1 MRDPG
6 WDLATSSGG
15 PGFSQEY
22 GADQITTTYHRL
34 GSLDGIE
41 PIVIARHFHHG
52 RPDYIEVSEELRL
65 LFNLFEDRQTGI
77 YYEATDDGS
86 EVEVIKVGP
95 SRADIRT
102 SLLWRYLAARQVAL
116 TLQIDSD
123 VWLTLAEDEPIPELP
138 DEREAATERLHYHF
152 YSATINARRPFSRF
166 LGKKIVLPPDRS
178 ECGIWPF
185 EAVKEYLSFI
195 IDEDVRGRPVEHSC
209 NPALLA
215 NNFGANP
222 GAPHY
227 LTPVF
232 FQREVLR
239 KYYENSNQYEIE
251 DGSVECTGMWHLRA
265 DNNHADHVV
274 VFLGDLGRDLPTS
287 EQRHWRH
294 HNVLPEDREL
304 SETAIRRSFLGEW
317 ADAELPDFLFKHA
330 YAAANEAWLAAFGW
344 MLFKQLRADDRHVLS
359 SLRLPLSNTANEFDD
374 QVLDLAKL
382 VVDSLNEEPIR
393 ASLTTTV
400 EKGDKGL
407 AKFERL
413 LEQGNYPFVARDLAL
428 LRTIQG
434 VRSRGAAHRKG
445 KDFDLKQAGLDP
457 QDLHGSFKQLLEQS
471 TAMLTDIAKFA
482 DETRAQSVDGSIKRV
497 ENPSET

>member
-1 MRDPG
+1 
-6 WDLATSSGG
+6 
-15 PGFSQEY
+15 
-22 GADQITTTYHRL
+22 
-34 GSLDGIE
+34 
-41 PIVIARHFHHG
+41 
-52 RPDYIEVSEELRL
+52 
-65 LFNLFEDRQTGI
+65 
-77 YYEATDDGS
+77 
-86 EVEVIKVGP
+86 
-95 SRADIRT
+95 
-102 SLLWRYLAARQVAL
+102 
-116 TLQIDSD
+116 
-123 VWLTLAEDEPIPELP
+123 
-138 DEREAATERLHYHF
+138 
-152 YSATINARRPFSRF
+152 
-166 LGKKIVLPPDRS
+166 LPPDRS

-330 YAAANEAWLAAFGW
+330 YAAANEAWLAALAGCYSSNC
-344 MLFKQLRADDRHVLS
+344 VLTIVMCS
-359 SLRLPLSNTANEFDD
+359 VRCDFRSPTPRM
-374 QVLDLAKL
+374 
-382 VVDSLNEEPIR
+382 
-393 ASLTTTV
+393 SLTTKSWISPSWWWIRSTKAYSRV
-400 EKGDKGL
+400 AHYVNSRK
-407 AKFERL
+407 RR
-413 LEQGNYPFVARDLAL
+413 QGSRQVRATSGAGELPFVARDLADSAP
-428 LRTIQG
+428 
-434 VRSRGAAHRKG
+434 RSKECAHEG
-445 KDFDLKQAGLDP
+445 KRFVKAKTCP
-457 QDLHGSFKQLLEQS
+457 QTGRSAEPKTCHGSFSNVLYRVRD
-471 TAMLTDIAKFA
+471 LTDIAKF
-482 DETRAQSVDGSIKRV
+482 ETKPLSL
-497 ENPSET
+497 